1 MGLERQD
8 HSVRNEGT
16 WLVPLN
22 VLLKTFS
29 VLLGEEIVVGREGGG
44 DGWLTNHDRTAAA
57 RRKLKRGRTLT
68 PPAPVSL
75 A

>member
-22 VLLKTFS
+22 VLSKTLS
-29 VLLGEEIVVGREGGG
+29 VLLGEDIVVGRESGGEG
-44 DGWLTNHDRTAAA
+44 
-57 RRKLKRGRTLT
+57 
-68 PPAPVSL
+68 
-75 A
+75 